1 MFSSSNKLSFRNI
14 TEASKIED
22 YNRQL
27 KENLHI
33 PVTLDGVFID
43 AYATRY
49 PEDENQQ
56 VAFQRETAKLWDF
69 ISSKGNFTFKSIQD
83 ILDELHV
90 CKEETA
96 KDIAMLK
103 KENEDRKEEI
113 YDLGEDAQNI
123 ETEIESMKTAPI
135 GTIIAL
141 WSS

>member
-1 MFSSSNKLSFRNI
+1 MIHFCQPFNGASIIKLLFRNI

-27 KENLHI
+27 KEKLNI

-43 AYATRY
+43 AFATFY

-69 ISSKGNFTFKSIQD
+69 ISSKGNFKFKSIQD

-90 CKEETA
+90 CQEETQRPGKSYSLVIQLA
-96 KDIAMLK
+96 KEGSFCHDCIFSPL
-103 KENEDRKEEI
+103 
-113 YDLGEDAQNI
+113 
-123 ETEIESMKTAPI
+123 ES
-135 GTIIAL
+135 
-141 WSS
+141 